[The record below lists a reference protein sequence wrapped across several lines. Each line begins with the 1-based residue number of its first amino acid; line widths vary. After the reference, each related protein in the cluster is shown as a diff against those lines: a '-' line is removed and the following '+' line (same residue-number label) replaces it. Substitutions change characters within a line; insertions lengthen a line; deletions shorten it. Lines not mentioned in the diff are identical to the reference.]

1 MCVFGD
7 VWETSFRRE
16 VDQRDVATWQSLPLP
31 GGGKVPVHTWIFRLV
46 SSYDWVP
53 VEVLKGSRIVA
64 VGKAEHLYIKANIEE
79 ITYLPVF

>member
-1 MCVFGD
+1 M
-7 VWETSFRRE
+7 
-16 VDQRDVATWQSLPLP
+16 
-31 GGGKVPVHTWIFRLV
+31 PVHTWIFRLV

-79 ITYLPVF
+79 ITYLHVF